1 MNNHFRSSYHE
12 HQKAVFSTG
21 RPLLSWGR
29 QSQRRRGD
37 QHLRRP
43 DPQGTG
49 PCHARIRCGGVFS
62 TEDRATRGSAEYSSV
77 YQNAT
82 YRFKSE
88 ANRQKFEQQPQKYA
102 PQFGGYCAFGVSVG
116 AKFDGD
122 PEFWKIVDGKL
133 YLNLNQEIQKNW
145 LKDTSGNIDK
155 ARAQW
160 KKIAKVAPAKLK

>member
-1 MNNHFRSSYHE
+1 MNTKKLFFPLVALFFLGAANLSAGEETNTSGGLTLKGPALAMHGYD
-12 HQKAVFSTG
+12 AVAF
-21 RPLLSWGR
+21 
-29 QSQRRRGD
+29 
-37 QHLRRP
+37 
-43 DPQGTG
+43 
-49 PCHARIRCGGVFS
+49 F

-88 ANRQKFEQQPQKYA
+88 ANRQKFEKQPQKYA

-133 YLNLNQEIQKNW
+133 YLNLNGEIQKNW

-155 ARAQW
+155 AQAQW
-160 KKIAKVAPAKLK
+160 KKIAKVAPSKLK